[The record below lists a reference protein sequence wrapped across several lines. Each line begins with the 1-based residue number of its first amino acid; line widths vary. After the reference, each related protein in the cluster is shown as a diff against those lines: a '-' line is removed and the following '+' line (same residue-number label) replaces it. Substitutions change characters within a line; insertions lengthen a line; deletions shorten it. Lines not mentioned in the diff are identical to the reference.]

1 MLIIIILAIVSAV
14 SFGLYK
20 YYDNHSYYFDDACI
34 ACSAVLGFSTIILV
48 LLVLIIIVIHIMAP
62 GDLAAGAA
70 MREALV
76 YQIENSMYTNDNDI
90 GKKELLD
97 EVREF
102 NEDLARGKANVDN
115 VWVGVFFPDELY
127 ENLELIDLP

>member
-1 MLIIIILAIVSAV
+1 MLIIIILAIVSAA

-20 YYDNHSYYFDDACI
+20 YYDKHSYYFDDAYI
-34 ACSAVLGFSTIILV
+34 ACSAVFGFSTIILV
-48 LLVLIIIVIHIMAP
+48 LLVLIVIVMHLMAP

-90 GKKELLD
+90 GKKELYD

-115 VWVGVFFPDELY
+115 IWVGVFYPDELY

>member
-1 MLIIIILAIVSAV
+1 MLIIIILAAVAAV

-20 YYDNHSYYFDDACI
+20 YYDNHSYYFYDACI
-34 ACSAVLGFSTIILV
+34 ACRAVFGFSTIILV
-48 LLVLIIIVIHIMAP
+48 LLVLIIIVIHLMSP
-62 GDLAAGAA
+62 GDLAANTAR
-70 MREALV
+70 REALV

-97 EVREF
+97 EIRKF

-115 VWVGVFFPDELY
+115 VWIGVFYPDKLY
-127 ENLELIDLP
+127 ENLEFIDLP

>member
-20 YYDNHSYYFDDACI
+20 YYDSHSYYFDDACI
-34 ACSAVLGFSTIILV
+34 ACNAVFGFSTIILV
-48 LLVLIIIVIHIMAP
+48 LLVLIIVITHLMAP
-62 GDLAAGAA
+62 GDLAANTAR
-70 MREALV
+70 RESLV
-76 YQIENSMYTNDNDI
+76 YQIENSMYTNNNDI
-90 GKKELLD
+90 GKKELYD

-115 VWVGVFFPDELY
+115 IWVGVFYPDELY